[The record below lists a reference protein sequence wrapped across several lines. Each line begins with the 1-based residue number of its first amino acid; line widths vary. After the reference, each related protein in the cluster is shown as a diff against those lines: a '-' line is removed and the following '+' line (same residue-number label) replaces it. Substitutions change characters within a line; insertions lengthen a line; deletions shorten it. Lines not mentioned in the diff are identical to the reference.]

1 MSTQEQYVTMRGEHG
16 IVVSITWTN
25 LPLITD
31 REESGRG
38 GRCIY
43 EKRPMGQDRAD
54 RKEGERLLVR
64 LSVCVDH
71 NVV

>member
-43 EKRPMGQDRAD
+43 EKRPMGQTELTAKREND
-54 RKEGERLLVR
+54 
-64 LSVCVDH
+64 C
-71 NVV
+71 